1 MLPEASSEG
10 FLWKRFLKI
19 LQISLEIISNFIE
32 KETPTQVPS
41 VET

>member
-1 MLPEASSEG
+1 MLPDASTGG

-41 VET
+41 FKT